1 MRIAAYVGTSAAL
14 AASVL
19 LRAAYERPN
28 FYSACVYLSQ
38 SNACLMI
45 LANLV
50 LLLTASLMYGLQRL
64 LYGPLRPME
73 IERLYEHAWFA
84 VTETLLAM
92 TIFRDD
98 VGVWF
103 FVMFVAL
110 IAGRMWQWIGAGRV
124 EFVEQQPPTSNE
136 VFFHSRLLS
145 SLLLSIIYD
154 VMMLRYCVEFV
165 LRQARPNMIVM
176 FGFEFAL
183 LLVASCA
190 TLCRHT
196 LCLVD
201 LFVQA
206 KQMEQK
212 RLEMI
217 QERIAERARERE
229 QRGEGDTQDEAPVEV
244 DDNEIDVP
252 GWESK
257 GRYIFYLDLATDFVK
272 LTIYMAFFVILL
284 TFHGLPIHIM
294 RDVLLTFRSFHRRI
308 YDFLRYRNATRDMNT
323 RYPDATVE
331 DLGENNI
338 CIICREEMRPWN
350 NTQPGR
356 EGAQPGQASR
366 IDERHR
372 AKKLPC
378 GHCLH
383 ISCLKSWLERQ
394 QACPTCRQPVLIE
407 ETRRRQQANRPNPA
421 ANGAANAGANG
432 AANGPA
438 QPQNPQ
444 DPANALVQDLLGGNQ
459 NLRQIRIGPFRI
471 GYGVR
476 AVNLNGQQQPQQQQ
490 PAGANTMPENH
501 RRQNDQLRF
510 RSHQL
515 LRDALQSPLTAQS
528 LVAQTMMLDQL
539 DRRLTQEI
547 NSLNIAQNQL
557 HIVRALQAEYLRLR
571 RAAAANV
578 VNGPTNAQNPTTTT
592 NANPSTVF
600 AGLNTGGL
608 SGNATLGRDVPSGS
622 VSTQQPPI
630 QGGDTNLPPGL
641 SLPPG
646 WSIQPLDITGTQVPP
661 LQGNASSAP
670 VPTGASNQSPADT
683 AAEVAEALR
692 QWQETMNMDR
702 MIQDFNS
709 FMAHRGRDQGGVP
722 NSSSQSQTS
731 SATATDPF
739 AAGGNGSQQPL
750 PTSNHL
756 TPANDPIGQ
765 AATRLGGLPDTT
777 ASSLNPEVA
786 GANLDEI
793 RAELA
798 DIASHVAPAGQV
810 AGSAPQDVADETQPN
825 PAAAEAPT
833 RSSLASENP
842 ASEAPASPAHNGTA
856 NAAKTPS
863 VQAPSLPNAALTSLS
878 ADTAATSSTA
888 QEADTTDSASQAP
901 LPQSLQPR
909 VEDGDDDE
917 ET

>member
-1 MRIAAYVGTSAAL
+1 MRIAAYVGTSVAL

-212 RLEMI
+212 RLEI
-217 QERIAERARERE
+217 IEERMAERARERE
-229 QRGEGDTQDEAPVEV
+229 QRDEADTQDEAPVEV

-356 EGAQPGQASR
+356 EGAQPGQGSR

-407 ETRRRQQANRPNPA
+407 ETRRRQQANRPNA
-421 ANGAANAGANG
+421 GANGAANAGANG
-432 AANGPA
+432 AANGRA

-490 PAGANTMPENH
+490 PAGANTMPEDH

-528 LVAQTMMLDQL
+528 LVAQTQWLDQL
-539 DRRLTQEI
+539 DRRLNQEI

-578 VNGPTNAQNPTTTT
+578 VNGPSNAQNPTPTT

-600 AGLNTGGL
+600 AGLNTGG
-608 SGNATLGRDVPSGS
+608 NAPLGRDVPSGP

-641 SLPPG
+641 NLPPG
-646 WSIQPLDITGTQVPP
+646 WSIQPLDTTGTQVP
-661 LQGNASSAP
+661 LSQGGHASSAA
-670 VPTGASNQSPADT
+670 VPTGVPNQSPTDT

-692 QWQETMNMDR
+692 QWQDTMNMDR

-709 FMAHRGRDQGGVP
+709 FLAHRGRDQGGVP

-731 SATATDPF
+731 GATATDPLD
-739 AAGGNGSQQPL
+739 AGRNGSQEL
-750 PTSNHL
+750 PPVSSLH
-756 TPANDPIGQ
+756 TPTNDPIGQ

-777 ASSLNPEVA
+777 GTQLNPEVA

-798 DIASHVAPAGQV
+798 DIASHVAPAGQ
-810 AGSAPQDVADETQPN
+810 AARPASQDVADDAHPN

-833 RSSLASENP
+833 RSSLTSESP
-842 ASEAPASPAHNGTA
+842 ANEAPAQNGTA

-863 VQAPSLPNAALTSLS
+863 VQAPGLSNTASTSLS
-878 ADTAATSSTA
+878 ADTATASSTA
-888 QEADTTDSASQAP
+888 QEAGTTPSASQAP
-901 LPQSLQPR
+901 LPPSLQPR

-917 ET
+917 EA